1 MLTAQAA
8 AVRSPLPSL
17 TVPTATKSPPERG
30 EGTGDGG
37 PPHTVMAAAPLS
49 RAAPPGRDQAVTDGL
64 RVELGYTGM
73 KRRRRNPKR
82 NVRMGGCSR
91 SFLCV
96 GWRRA
101 NGANPASSQSSSA
114 IKFGENI

>member
-1 MLTAQAA
+1 M
-8 AVRSPLPSL
+8 RSPLPSL